1 MNKDKADARKQ
12 FISNLY
18 LFLPIT
24 IVVLF
29 LLAYWSFRLVHKGLS
44 YLLFNEIIKLN
55 HCDLFVTLLMLL
67 VVALAVVE
75 KLIYKK
81 QALEKANTEH
91 QGNEK

>member
-1 MNKDKADARKQ
+1 MDKDKSGTKKLTLKN
-12 FISNLY
+12 FY
-18 LFLPIT
+18 LIFPTSLA
-24 IVVLF
+24 VL
-29 LLAYWSFRLVHKGLS
+29 LLLTYWSFRLVHKGLS